1 MPYFI
6 ENIMLTR
13 LSDAALKS
21 NSYTQNGICFGYVDV
36 NVNTC
41 KFKEFG
47 QFY

>member
-21 NSYTQNGICFGYVDV
+21 NSYTQMVSALV
-36 NVNTC
+36 MWM
-41 KFKEFG
+41 
-47 QFY
+47 